1 MHKLLAIGGAALLG
15 LWAVA
20 ASADETTGTISK
32 IDHTRDTFTV
42 DGVYFTAS
50 PSNTVG
56 VKLSQLKDG
65 DKVTV
70 HYADDPAEQKWPI
83 NVMELRKAQ

>member
-1 MHKLLAIGGAALLG
+1 MHKLLESVGPPVEPLGGG
-15 LWAVA
+15 RVCRR
-20 ASADETTGTISK
+20 
-32 IDHTRDTFTV
+32 DHGDDLEDRPHP
-42 DGVYFTAS
+42 GYLHGRGIYFTAS

-70 HYADDPAEQKWPI
+70 HYADDPAEQMSI
-83 NVMELRKAQ
+83 GMQC